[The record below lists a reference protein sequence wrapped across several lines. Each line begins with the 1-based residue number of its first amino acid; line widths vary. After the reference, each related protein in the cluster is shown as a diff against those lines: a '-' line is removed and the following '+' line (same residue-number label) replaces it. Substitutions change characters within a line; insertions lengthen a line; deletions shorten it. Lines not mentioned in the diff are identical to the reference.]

1 MMLFHKLRQ
10 LGRAV
15 KWRKQVAQ
23 AVSTQ
28 LSLLDDPD
36 ALVLGNLTTADEAQL
51 VELVQRAAAHEGPI
65 IEFGTLF
72 GVTTRLIAA
81 TARPGQRLITIDNFC
96 WNPFGLPAAV
106 HERFARGVLRTEL
119 AEGRVELRVG
129 TSEAFRRGYHGPT
142 PALVFLDADH
152 SYAAVRDEIAWARSL
167 GVPLIS
173 GHDYGVAR
181 FGVTRAVDEA
191 FGKNCVTVGGT
202 VWVWEQAGEG
212 SA

>member
-1 MMLFHKLRQ
+1 MILFHKFRQ
-10 LGRAV
+10 LARAV

-28 LSLLDDPD
+28 LSLLEDPD
-36 ALVLGNLTTADEAQL
+36 ALVLGNLSATDEARLGAL
-51 VELVQRAAAHEGPI
+51 VLQAAAHTGPI

-81 TARPGQRLITIDNFC
+81 AAAPEQGVITVDNFS
-96 WNPFGLPAAV
+96 WNPFGLPPAV
-106 HERFARGVLRTEL
+106 HERFTRGVLRTEL
-119 AEGRVELRVG
+119 ASGRIVL
-129 TSEAFRRGYHGPT
+129 TIADSATFRRDYQGMV

-152 SYAAVRDEIAWARSL
+152 SYAAVRDEIAWARGL
-167 GVPLIS
+167 GVPLIA

-191 FGKNCVTVGGT
+191 FGCGGVVVCGT
-202 VWVWEQAGEG
+202 VWSSERPA
-212 SA
+212 

>member
-1 MMLFHKLRQ
+1 MMLLHKLRQ

-15 KWRKQVAQ
+15 KWRRQVAQ

-28 LSLLDDPD
+28 LSLLEDPD
-36 ALVLGNLTTADEAQL
+36 ALVLGNLSSADEVRL
-51 VELVQRAAAHEGPI
+51 VELVQQAAAYDGPI
-65 IEFGTLF
+65 VEFGTLF
-72 GVTTRLIAA
+72 GVTTRLIASA
-81 TARPGQRLITIDNFC
+81 ARPGQHVITIDNFS
-96 WNPFGLPAAV
+96 WNPFGLPPAV

-119 AEGRVELRVG
+119 ASGRVDLRVG
-129 TSEAFRRGYHGPT
+129 DSAALRRDYRGSV

-167 GVPLIS
+167 GVPIIC

-191 FGKNCVTVGGT
+191 FGKGGVQVGGT
-202 VWVWEQAGEG
+202 VWSWER